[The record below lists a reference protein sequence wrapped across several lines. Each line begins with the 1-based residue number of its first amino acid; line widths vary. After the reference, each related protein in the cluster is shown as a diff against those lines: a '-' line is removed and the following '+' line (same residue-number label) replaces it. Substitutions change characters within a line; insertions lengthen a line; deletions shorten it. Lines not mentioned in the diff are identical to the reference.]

1 MNNSIELQH
10 ICKSFRKQENVLK
23 DISVGF
29 EQGKIHGIVGRNG
42 SGKTVLLKIIC
53 GLMSPTSGTVEV
65 NGKFVGKDVD
75 FPEDIGIIIEAPGFL
90 PYQSGFQNLEYL
102 ASIRRKIDKEDIK
115 VAMERVGLDP
125 QMKKWVGKYSLG
137 MKQRLGLAQAI
148 MENPSL
154 LILDEPMNGLDK
166 SGVADMHSLFLS
178 MKNEGKTIL
187 LVSHSNED
195 IDSLCDTVHEMD
207 KGVLTRIRVE

>member
-1 MNNSIELQH
+1 MNNSIQLQH
-10 ICKSFRKQENVLK
+10 VHKSFRKQENVLK
-23 DISVGF
+23 DINVNF

-42 SGKTVLLKIIC
+42 SGKTVLMKIIC

-102 ASIRRKIDKEDIK
+102 ASIRRKIGKEDIK
-115 VAMERVGLDP
+115 AAMERVGLDP

-148 MENPSL
+148 MENPTL

-166 SGVADMHSLFLS
+166 SGVADMHSLFLA
-178 MKNEGKTIL
+178 MKQEGKTIL
-187 LVSHSNED
+187 LVSHSTED
-195 IDSLCDTVHEMD
+195 IDGLCDTVHEMD
-207 KGVLTRIRVE
+207 KGVLTQIRVG